1 MTERPRVVVMGL
13 AEARWPE
20 GAKAVAEVVD
30 LAFAT
35 SSESLAEALS
45 QAEILFAW
53 PSEDRGMLPKAWGR
67 AGRLRWIQTASDGV
81 DWILF
86 PQLVESHVVL
96 TNARRVFDS
105 AVAEYV
111 LGLMLV
117 FAKGWVPMLD
127 RQRRHEWRRRDTE
140 LLAGKRL
147 LVAGV
152 GPIGRAIG
160 RAGLALGMQVRGL
173 GRSARPGDDVFE
185 RVHEAA
191 ELPQAAGW
199 ADYVVDVLPLT
210 AETRGMFDA
219 EVFAQMRPNARFVN
233 VGRGATV
240 DEGALVQA
248 LRDGRI
254 AGAALDV
261 FEEEPLPADSPLW
274 DLPNVIVSPHVS
286 GDFAGWREAV
296 VELFLANLERYLT
309 GQPLENVVDK
319 RLGYVVE
326 PRLR

>member
-1 MTERPRVVVMGL
+1 MGL
-13 AEARWPE
+13 EEARWPD
-20 GAKAVAEVVD
+20 GAKTVGEVVD
-30 LAFAT
+30 LTFAT
-35 SSESLAEALS
+35 SRPALAEAI
-45 QAEILFAW
+45 AEAEVLFAW
-53 PSEDRGMLPKAWGR
+53 PGEDRGMLPAAWSR
-67 AGRLRWIQTASDGV
+67 ATRLRWIQTASDGV

-86 PQLVESHVVL
+86 PELVESHVVL
-96 TNARRVFDS
+96 TNGRRIFDT
-105 AVAEYV
+105 AIAEYV
-111 LGLMLV
+111 IGLMLV
-117 FAKGWVPMLD
+117 FAKGWVPMLE
-127 RQRRHEWRRRDTE
+127 RQRRHEWRHRDTE
-140 LLAGKRL
+140 LLAGRRV

-160 RAGLALGMQVRGL
+160 RAALAFGMEVRGL
-173 GRSARPGDDVFE
+173 GRTARPGDDVFE
-185 RVHEAA
+185 RVHAAA
-191 ELPQAAGW
+191 ELAEAAAW
-199 ADYVVDVLPLT
+199 ADYVVDALPLT
-210 AETRGMFDA
+210 AETRGMFGA
-219 EVFAQMRPNARFVN
+219 EVFGRMRKNARFLN

-240 DEGALVQA
+240 DEDALVQA
-248 LRDGRI
+248 LREGRI

-261 FEEEPLPADSPLW
+261 FREEPLPAGSPLW

>member
-13 AEARWPE
+13 DEDRWPE
-20 GAKAVAEVVD
+20 GARAVADVVD
-30 LAFAT
+30 LEFAT
-35 SSESLAEALS
+35 SREALAGALS
-45 QAEILFAW
+45 GAEILFAW
-53 PSEDRGMLPKAWGR
+53 PGEDRGMLPAAWSR
-67 AGRLRWIQTASDGV
+67 ATRLRWIQTASDGV

-86 PQLVESHVVL
+86 PELVESHVVL
-96 TNARRVFDS
+96 TNGRRVFD
-105 AVAEYV
+105 AAIAEYV

-117 FAKGWVPMLD
+117 FAKGWVPMLE
-127 RQRRHEWRRRDTE
+127 RQRRHEWRHRDTE

-160 RAGLALGMQVRGL
+160 RAALALGMEVRGL
-173 GRSARPGDDVFE
+173 GRTPRPGDDVFE
-185 RVHEAA
+185 LVHGAA
-191 ELPQAAGW
+191 ELPDAAGW
-199 ADYVVDVLPLT
+199 ADYVVDALPLT
-210 AETRGMFDA
+210 EGTRAMFDA
-219 EVFAQMRPNARFVN
+219 AVFARMRPNARFVN

-240 DEGALVQA
+240 DEEALVRA
-248 LRDGRI
+248 LREGRI

-261 FEEEPLPADSPLW
+261 FEEEPLPAGSPLW
-274 DLPNVIVSPHVS
+274 DLPNVIVSPHIS

-296 VELFLANLERYLT
+296 VELFLANLARYLT